1 MEDLLHYEERNKEL
15 PLPPKGKYMFG
26 TVTVGARGQIVLPK
40 KARDVFHIEAGDS
53 IVVLGD
59 IEQGIALIKAED
71 MMDFVNAAMKMANT
85 ER

>member
-1 MEDLLHYEERNKEL
+1 
-15 PLPPKGKYMFG
+15 MFG